1 MVNLID
7 IKLDDRGDI
16 CLKNKTSII
25 KLRINF
31 GISKYPIFKAT
42 IRQHKEYEKKDDK
55 YKSGAKYNR
64 LKIRIKTADN
74 KPQKLSSQSYHDIE
88 ELRQRIM
95 ILLKTNKG
103 EIKSSPKKNFGSRLN
118 IYKHEDATKTSTQ
131 NSIAELI
138 QDEIAGILDDPYVV
152 VRHEYVDNIFYCQNL
167 TAYIYDGEQLIC
179 DMKLEET

>member
-1 MVNLID
+1 
-7 IKLDDRGDI
+7 
-16 CLKNKTSII
+16 
-25 KLRINF
+25 
-31 GISKYPIFKAT
+31 
-42 IRQHKEYEKKDDK
+42 
-55 YKSGAKYNR
+55 
-64 LKIRIKTADN
+64 
-74 KPQKLSSQSYHDIE
+74 
-88 ELRQRIM
+88 M

-118 IYKHEDATKTSTQ
+118 IYKHEDATKTSIQ

-152 VRHEYVDNIFYCQNL
+152 VRHEYVDNVFYCQNL